1 MIKLLAV
8 IVVALIALLLYAA
21 TRPNSFRI
29 QRSLRINAA
38 PDRLFAL
45 LNDFRQWSGWSPW
58 EKMDPDMQRTF
69 SGPEVGVGTVYEW
82 QGNKKVGKGRM
93 EILES
98 SPSTRLRIKLD
109 FFSPF
114 EAHNT
119 TEFTLQPQSNGTDV
133 IWTMYGPSPFMSKLM
148 GVVFNMDK
156 LVGGDFERGL
166 TNLKVLAEK

>member
-8 IVVALIALLLYAA
+8 IVVAVIALLLYAA
-21 TRPNSFRI
+21 TRPNSFRV

-58 EKMDPDMQRTF
+58 EKMDPNMQRTF
-69 SGPEVGVGTVYEW
+69 SGPDVGVGTVYEW

-98 SPSTRLRIKLD
+98 SPSTQLRIKLD

>member
-8 IVVALIALLLYAA
+8 IVVAVIALLLYAA

-69 SGPEVGVGTVYEW
+69 SGPDVGVGTVYEW

-98 SPSTRLRIKLD
+98 SPSTRLCIKLD

-119 TEFTLQPQSNGTDV
+119 TEFTLQPQGNGTDI
-133 IWTMYGPSPFMSKLM
+133 IWAMYGPSPFMSKLM

-166 TNLKVLAEK
+166 TNLKALAEK

>member
-69 SGPEVGVGTVYEW
+69 SGPDVGVGTVYEW

>member
-1 MIKLLAV
+1 MIKVLAV
-8 IVVALIALLLYAA
+8 IVVAVIALLLYAA
-21 TRPNSFRI
+21 TCPNSFRV

-58 EKMDPDMQRTF
+58 EKMDPNMQRTF
-69 SGPEVGVGTVYEW
+69 SGPDVGVGTVYEW

-133 IWTMYGPSPFMSKLM
+133 IWIMYGPSPFMSKLM

>member
-8 IVVALIALLLYAA
+8 IVVAIIALLLYAA

-29 QRSLRINAA
+29 QRSLCINAA

-58 EKMDPDMQRTF
+58 EKMDPNMQRTF
-69 SGPEVGVGTVYEW
+69 SGPDVGVGAVYEW
-82 QGNKKVGKGRM
+82 QGNKKVGRGRM

-98 SPSTRLRIKLD
+98 SPGTRLRIKLD

-114 EAHNT
+114 EAHNM
-119 TEFTLQPQSNGTDV
+119 TEFTLQPQSNGTDI
-133 IWTMYGPSPFMSKLM
+133 IWAMHGPSPFMSKLM
-148 GVVFNMDK
+148 GVVCNMDK
-156 LVGGDFERGL
+156 LVGRDFERGL
-166 TNLKVLAEK
+166 ANLKALAEK